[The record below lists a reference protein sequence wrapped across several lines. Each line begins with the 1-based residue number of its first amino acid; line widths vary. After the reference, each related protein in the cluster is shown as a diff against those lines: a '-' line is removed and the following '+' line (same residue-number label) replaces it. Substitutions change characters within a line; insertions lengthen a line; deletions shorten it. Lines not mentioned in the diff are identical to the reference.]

1 MLTDDDILKHA
12 VEIADKNIYMSD
24 SIKNAVLKNNSEDVF
39 KVSIF
44 STKSVYSFKI
54 ISYEK
59 SKNVIMLFQSKHD
72 FIKNLIANDIVNIDI
87 CLDNKKI
94 NSFSNIENNIQYK
107 ISLFKDNIY
116 NIEIEISED

>member
-1 MLTDDDILKHA
+1 MLTDDDILKQA
-12 VEIADKNIYMSD
+12 IEAANQNVYMSD
-24 SIKNAVLKNNSEDVF
+24 SIKSAVFKDNSENIF

-44 STKSVYSFKI
+44 SVKNVNSFKI

-59 SKNVIMLFQSKHD
+59 NKNITILFQSKHD
-72 FIKNLIANDIVNIDI
+72 FIKNLITDNIVSIDI

-94 NSFSNIENNIQYK
+94 NSFSNIQNNIQYK